1 MAGGDDRIAWK
12 IVAGIAQR
20 VRSHYTCAMQ
30 TRFLLCLASTSFL
43 GCMVTPSSVPVD
55 PNATPVLA
63 EGFSKTSEVP
73 PSFLVLNGGVTL
85 AATNRNRFLA
95 LPAKPLDTH
104 GVMFGPAM
112 RDGLRV
118 AARFRGEQKG
128 RQSPAFGVG
137 LNGISGYRLRVNPAR
152 RKLELLR
159 NEVRVHEADYQW
171 VPGQWTHMMLQV
183 RELPGLQWA
192 IEAKVWDET
201 QRMPAA
207 WTLTWKDADAP
218 LPGRPSAWGTPY
230 SGTAIGLDDLQVW
243 RID

>member
-1 MAGGDDRIAWK
+1 
-12 IVAGIAQR
+12 
-20 VRSHYTCAMQ
+20 MQ
-30 TRFLLCLASTSFL
+30 TRLLLCFASTSFL
-43 GCMVTPSSVPVD
+43 GCVVIPSSVPAD
-55 PNATPVLA
+55 PNATPVLS
-63 EGFSKTSEVP
+63 EDFSKTSEVP
-73 PSFLVLNGGVTL
+73 QSFLVLNGEVTL
-85 AATNRNRFLA
+85 AVTNRNRFLA
-95 LPAKPLDTH
+95 LPAKPLATH

-137 LNGISGYRLRVNPAR
+137 LNGISGYRLGVNPAR

-171 VPGQWTHMMLQV
+171 VPDQWTHVMLQV

-192 IEAKVWDET
+192 IEAKAWDKT
-201 QRMPAA
+201 QKLPKDWM
-207 WTLTWKDADAP
+207 LIWKDAEAP
-218 LPGRPSAWGTPY
+218 LAGRPSAWGTPY
-230 SGTAIGLDDLQVW
+230 SGTAIDLDDLQVW

>member
-1 MAGGDDRIAWK
+1 M
-12 IVAGIAQR
+12 
-20 VRSHYTCAMQ
+20 SHYTCAMQ
-30 TRFLLCLASTSFL
+30 IRLLLYLASTLFL
-43 GCMVTPSSVPVD
+43 GCVVSPSSVPTG

-73 PSFLVLNGGVTL
+73 ASWLVLNGEVALST
-85 AATNRNRFLA
+85 TNRNRFLA
-95 LPAKPLDTH
+95 LPAKPPVAH

-118 AARFRGEQKG
+118 TARFRGEQKG

-137 LNGISGYRLRVNPAR
+137 LNGISGYQLRVNPAR

-171 VPGQWTHMMLQV
+171 VAGQWTHMMLQV

-201 QRMPAA
+201 QKMPAA
-207 WTLTWKDADAP
+207 WSLTWKDAEAP
-218 LPGRPSAWGTPY
+218 LAGRPSAWGTPF
-230 SGTAIGLDDLQVW
+230 SGTEIGLDDLQVW
-243 RID
+243 QID